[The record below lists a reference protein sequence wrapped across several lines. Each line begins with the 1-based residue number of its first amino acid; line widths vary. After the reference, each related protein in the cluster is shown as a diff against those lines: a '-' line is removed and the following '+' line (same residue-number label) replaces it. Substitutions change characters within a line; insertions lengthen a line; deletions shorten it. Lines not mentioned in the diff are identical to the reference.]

1 MENTAVVEYRAGLL
15 KQLSESSTAFCGAC
29 RAAADPFKPL
39 DQAGWNVHQL
49 AAHVRDVEA
58 QSYGLRVQRTLAE
71 QYPLFPK
78 FRAEVWAA
86 GHYDPNEPLEKI
98 LSELE
103 NNVSRM
109 LAGLRA
115 QPESAWSRLGRHE
128 IQGDRTLQIWVERSL
143 EHIREH
149 LATVRK
155 AG

>member
-1 MENTAVVEYRAGLL
+1 MDNTAVVDYRARLL
-15 KQLSESSTAFCGAC
+15 KQLSESSAAFCAAC
-29 RAAADPFKPL
+29 RAAADPFKPV
-39 DQAGWNVHQL
+39 DQAGWDIHQL

-58 QSYGLRVQRTLAE
+58 QSYGLRVHRTLAE
-71 QYPLFPK
+71 DYPLFPK

-103 NNVSRM
+103 DNVRSM
-109 LAGLRA
+109 LAELKTR
-115 QPESAWSRLGRHE
+115 PESAWSRLGRHE

-143 EHIREH
+143 EHIQEH
-149 LATVRK
+149 LETVRK